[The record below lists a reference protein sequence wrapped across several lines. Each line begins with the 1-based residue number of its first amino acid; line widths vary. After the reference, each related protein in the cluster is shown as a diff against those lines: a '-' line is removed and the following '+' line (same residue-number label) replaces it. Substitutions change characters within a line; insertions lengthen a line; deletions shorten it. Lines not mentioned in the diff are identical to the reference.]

1 MHRNFVGT
9 TSLHQAQKFGKVACS
24 IDASMLEEKDKPV
37 DERRTGHRKSFV
49 DARSCLKAI
58 YEHQGH
64 RLLVTL
70 KSFVIESEQTKRTVE
85 TLPLAY
91 ITLMINHVSG
101 SKLAKSIESAMRSE
115 GSSMV
120 VIDYERMESKV
131 TGSHNM
137 EEKYGE
143 GPFILE
149 RSGQSFNIVPP
160 VVEIYHSESEYKT
173 CCRINNKDILDTLE
187 NDFENVD
194 RIVEKYFDVM
204 DFDEHLRN
212 TKPQSHREVHR

>member
-9 TSLHQAQKFGKVACS
+9 TTLHQAQKFGKVACS

-49 DARSCLKAI
+49 DARTCLKAI
-58 YEHQGH
+58 YEHQNH

-70 KSFVIESEQTKRTVE
+70 KSFVIESEQTKRAVE

-91 ITLMINHVSG
+91 ITLMINHVNS
-101 SKLAKSIESAMRSE
+101 SKLAKSIEGAMKSE

-120 VIDYERMESKV
+120 IIDYERMESKV
-131 TGSHNM
+131 AGFHNT
-137 EEKYGE
+137 EDKYGE
-143 GPFILE
+143 GPYVLE

-160 VVEIYHSESEYKT
+160 IIEILHS
-173 CCRINNKDILDTLE
+173 
-187 NDFENVD
+187 
-194 RIVEKYFDVM
+194 
-204 DFDEHLRN
+204 
-212 TKPQSHREVHR
+212 